1 LILLET
7 KDLFVIISVLLF
19 TIPQLFLFSIIVE
32 NLSLGNR
39 DFKYFLTGSY
49 LIFYIA
55 FVFPFMFVNVYFGI
69 AVFWFLNIF
78 AIAFFIFK
86 KIPILKTFK
95 EIKLSNSQTILII
108 ILITTQILV
117 LYGDAFFH
125 ISVNFP
131 DTYYNYL
138 WINENAT
145 LIGKVGYF
153 PGLSIVSILPLNLI
167 NPLYS
172 LNFFA
177 ASLGLVF
184 TICINLIL
192 KPILT
197 FKGLIVFNL
206 ILLTPFYYA
215 LTYTRVGLN
224 NSQLFPIMFFSLIVF
239 LISKWQD
246 RAYLKYIYGLTLSV
260 AALVTAPH
268 IVFLTLPAI
277 IISSI
282 FVFKFSRKKTIIA
295 LITLMISSIIFAR
308 QLSSP
313 DIIFDDKKIDKE
325 SLNLIEMFQVLI
337 IDWARIKAPIRSPIE
352 SIESLGAYLIILAAV
367 LVLLVSGNRINKP
380 LMFVSVMTIVYGVV
394 LVTGIGE
401 LGFMKGRIGWYFMW
415 TTALFLSLIFDQ
427 SKIYLPKKISQY
439 GIIGFFLII
448 NFIVV
453 IFNLPDAYRK
463 DNETILI
470 EMDKI
475 VKKENRNELN
485 IYTDLQEMRFIS
497 EKVRITQ
504 DLVSQ
509 KIDYFA
515 LNNNTKI
522 PDINLANIRPYEDR
536 NFKKFNDQQTIIIN
550 KRLEKNK
557 AIFNYAMRMGYSVV
571 IKEDEYMILKRSIV
585 N

>member
-1 LILLET
+1 M
-7 KDLFVIISVLLF
+7 
-19 TIPQLFLFSIIVE
+19 
-32 NLSLGNR
+32 
-39 DFKYFLTGSY
+39 
-49 LIFYIA
+49 YI
-55 FVFPFMFVNVYFGI
+55 NVYIGI
-69 AVFWFLNIF
+69 AVFWFLNIV

-95 EIKLSNSQTILII
+95 EIKLSNSQRILII

-125 ISVNFP
+125 ISVSFP

-138 WINENAT
+138 WINQNAT
-145 LIGKVGYF
+145 QIGKVGYF

-177 ASLGLVF
+177 ASLGLMV

-192 KPILT
+192 KTILT

-246 RAYLKYIYGLTLSV
+246 RVYLKYIYGLTLSV

-268 IVFLTLPAI
+268 IVFLTLSGI

-282 FVFKFSRKKTIIA
+282 FVYKFSRKKTIIA
-295 LITLMISSIIFAR
+295 LITLMISSIIFAQ

-337 IDWARIKAPIRSPIE
+337 IDWARVKAPIRSPIE
-352 SIESLGAYLIILAAV
+352 SIESLGAYLIIMAAV

-415 TTALFLSLIFDQ
+415 TTALFLSMIFDQ

-439 GIIGFFLII
+439 SIIGFFLII

-504 DLVSQ
+504 DFVSQ
-509 KIDYFA
+509 KIDYFV
-515 LNNNTKI
+515 LNNNTQI

-536 NFKKFNDQQTIIIN
+536 NFKKFNDQQIIIIN

-557 AIFNYAMRMGYSVV
+557 AIFNYAMRMGYGVV

>member
-1 LILLET
+1 MILLET